1 MCTPKKKRLDLNV
14 PDWVVKEFKNR
25 PQAETASLLMKCNFC
40 KARSSHIWHMKF
52 EDQQQLEFLYIF
64 FYVRS
69 TSHSC
74 TGEVYLLLGDSCE
87 TSFISEGHCRRGM
100 ADRKRNEGR
109 LWMECALSLLN
120 GVCLNSNHITETS
133 FHVHCANC
141 IYVTDSL
148 SLPLCPDVP
157 RAKISGAKASC
168 MKREKTHFRIFNPIV
183 HTDLYNLLKFIF
195 LWSDRHGTHTDI
207 YIYICVFYI

>member
-1 MCTPKKKRLDLNV
+1 M
-14 PDWVVKEFKNR
+14 
-25 PQAETASLLMKCNFC
+25 
-40 KARSSHIWHMKF
+40 
-52 EDQQQLEFLYIF
+52 
-64 FYVRS
+64 RS

-168 MKREKTHFRIFNPIV
+168 MKREKTHFRIFNPIA

-207 YIYICVFYI
+207 YIYMCVFYIYRPQSFSSRIYAAQEKRLRWHGGVLRSGQGKGNSGTRA